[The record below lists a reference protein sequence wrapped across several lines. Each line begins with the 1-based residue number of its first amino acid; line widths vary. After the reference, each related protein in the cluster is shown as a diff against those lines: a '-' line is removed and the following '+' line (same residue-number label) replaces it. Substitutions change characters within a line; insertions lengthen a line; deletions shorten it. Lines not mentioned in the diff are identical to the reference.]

1 VLSPPCIRQRANRRT
16 ARRGT
21 ADCVVGARL
30 RAEGG
35 AGDESPYCFA
45 VPEVV
50 PRVPA
55 VNVIRHASA
64 LHRRGCYRMGCSFPA
79 HCRKS
84 TMQRS
89 CLHHPGLNGLSTRKP
104 WEVGATLSRTC
115 RTTEAQKLMK
125 PGAFSFF
132 NFPASAG
139 RTIRGPALRRSPAL
153 SKAVRK
159 LSPYTAARSH
169 RKPHAADQNGLLLR
183 SDGARSGRHEKSS
196 ATAEVLLVRPSSY
209 LPRHPRPERQ
219 TIRDAHLPL

>member
-35 AGDESPYCFA
+35 AGDESPYCFG

-89 CLHHPGLNGLSTRKP
+89 CLHDPGLNRLSTRKP

-132 NFPASAG
+132 NFPASG
-139 RTIRGPALRRSPAL
+139 RP
-153 SKAVRK
+153 
-159 LSPYTAARSH
+159 
-169 RKPHAADQNGLLLR
+169 D
-183 SDGARSGRHEKSS
+183 
-196 ATAEVLLVRPSSY
+196 
-209 LPRHPRPERQ
+209 HPRPRTAALASSLEGGTQVESVHRCAFSQ
-219 TIRDAHLPL
+219 KAARGRSKRIIVEV